1 MRIHATEV
9 QVVNE
14 PLVQPFGFKGG
25 ALTELW
31 QVTCKL
37 TSDLGHIQCGQGVQS
52 VLWSDASIFN
62 CRGQDEG
69 NRLMLALTQRALD
82 MLHGE
87 QVTAPPDMIKDII
100 PELWNYGKQIT
111 GNSQLRETYILN
123 ALTPVDWALWRLY
136 AQAQGCDSF
145 EKLVSPFVND
155 FSIHQTRMGNIPLI
169 TYHTSQDEIETLAE
183 QGRFLF
189 KIKIGSNPG
198 GRNNP
203 EEMLQWDMNRLSQIH
218 QILSAYDTPWTECGY
233 PVYYLDANG
242 RYDSMERLLRLMDYA
257 DRIGALERIV
267 LLEEPFPEQH
277 QNSVAQLP
285 VVVAADESAHSAA
298 DAVTLMDDYGFG
310 AITLKPIAKTLSVS
324 LEVLKEAQTRKI
336 PCFCADLTVN
346 PTMVELNK
354 LVAAHLPVL
363 PGLRIGVFESNGS
376 QNYRNWDQ
384 MNRANPAQGRPWA
397 EEKNGIYHLCD
408 SYFETDGGIWM
419 R

>member
-1 MRIHATEV
+1 MRILDTEV
-9 QVVNE
+9 QAVNE
-14 PLVQPFGFKGG
+14 PLLQPFGFKGG

-37 TSDLGHIQCGQGVQS
+37 TSDLGHTQSGQGIQS
-52 VLWSDASIFN
+52 VLWSDASVFK
-62 CRGQDEG
+62 CMGQDEG
-69 NRLMLALTQRALD
+69 NRLMFALTERALD

-87 QVTAPPDMIKDII
+87 KVTAPPDMIKDII

-111 GNSQLRETYILN
+111 GNSQLRETFILN
-123 ALTPVDWALWRLY
+123 ALTPVDWALWKLY
-136 AQAQGCDSF
+136 AHAQGCDSF

-298 DAVTLMDDYGFG
+298 DAVTLMDDYGFS

-336 PCFCADLTVN
+336 PCFCDRL
-346 PTMVELNK
+346 
-354 LVAAHLPVL
+354 
-363 PGLRIGVFESNGS
+363 
-376 QNYRNWDQ
+376 
-384 MNRANPAQGRPWA
+384 
-397 EEKNGIYHLCD
+397 
-408 SYFETDGGIWM
+408 
-419 R
+419 